1 MIASHDYYKTCLTF
15 SFFGRIL
22 EGNRTETKPRAMKA
36 PGNPRNQRSSSILYD
51 NQPKEQYTMRRCPWC
66 EKTDIEKEY
75 HDSEW
80 GVPVF
85 SDSKQFEFLILESA
99 QAGLSWLT
107 VLRKRENYR
116 RLYDGFDPEKVSR
129 YGERKIRE
137 LMSDSGIIRNRRKIE
152 ASINNAVR
160 FLEIQG
166 EFGSFSDYL
175 WGFTDG
181 VPVTNSWEEMSEM
194 PASTE
199 LSVTVSSE
207 LKKRGFRFM
216 GPTIVYAHLQATG
229 MVNDHLVSC
238 FRYEEILGLGK
249 GIK

>member
-1 MIASHDYYKTCLTF
+1 M
-15 SFFGRIL
+15 
-22 EGNRTETKPRAMKA
+22 
-36 PGNPRNQRSSSILYD
+36 Q
-51 NQPKEQYTMRRCPWC
+51 RCPWC
-66 EKTDIEKEY
+66 ERTDLEKDY
-75 HDSEW
+75 HDKEW

-85 SDSKQFEFLILESA
+85 SDEKQFEFLVLESA

-116 RLYDGFDPEKVSR
+116 RLYDGFDPEKVAG
-129 YGERKIRE
+129 YGEKKIQK
-137 LMSDSGIIRNRRKIE
+137 LMSDSGIIRNRKKIE

-160 FLEIQG
+160 FLEIRD

-175 WGFTDG
+175 WGFTGG
-181 VPVTNSWEEMSEM
+181 VPVTNAWEELSEI

-199 LSVTVSSE
+199 LSVRVSRD

-216 GPTIVYAHLQATG
+216 GPIIVYSHLQATG
-229 MVNDHLVSC
+229 VINDHLVSC